1 MKTNQN
7 QLAFAIA
14 AELPVKIT
22 KISKSKAMKTAWAL
36 RKEAAVR
43 LGCRIHDVLMT
54 VCLKMAYRLETFLL
68 GEVKMGTKLSGRE
81 FRKAVKAAIG
91 YSDET
96 MHEITIRET
105 NTQKQ
110 VDGKLLKK
118 CFISIEMLGR
128 KAPKGLMASMLWSGD
143 FSDIEEVWL
152 EEIKDKEQDMEFYV
166 LKPEHIASI
175 VSAMKG
181 HHCGCSSIIGMAIGI
196 EFNTNFIELLK

>member
-1 MKTNQN
+1 MKTNFTS
-7 QLAFAIA
+7 QLNCA
-14 AELPVKIT
+14 
-22 KISKSKAMKTAWAL
+22 AWAI
-36 RKEAAVR
+36 RKAAAQAMNVR
-43 LGCRIHDVLMT
+43 VSDVSWK
-54 VCLKMAYRLETFLL
+54 VCLEMARNNETFL

-105 NTQKQ
+105 STQKR

-181 HHCGCSSIIGMAIGI
+181 HHCGCSSIIGMAIGV

>member
-1 MKTNQN
+1 MKTNFTS
-7 QLAFAIA
+7 QLNRA
-14 AELPVKIT
+14 
-22 KISKSKAMKTAWAL
+22 AWAI
-36 RKEAAVR
+36 RKAAAQAMNVR
-43 LGCRIHDVLMT
+43 ISDVSWK
-54 VCLKMAYRLETFLL
+54 VCLDMARNNETL
-68 GEVKMGTKLSGRE
+68 GEVKMSTKLSGRE

-105 NTQKQ
+105 NTQKR

-152 EEIKDKEQDMEFYV
+152 EEITEFYM
-166 LKPEHIASI
+166 LNSNHIASI

-181 HHCGCSSIIGMAIGI
+181 HHCGCSTTIAMAIGI